1 MNSDN
6 TEFDAHSNLSLLR
19 FAGHMI
25 TLQLLTD
32 VLLNSV

>member
-19 FAGHMI
+19 FAEHMHDH
-25 TLQLLTD
+25 TA
-32 VLLNSV
+32 VVN